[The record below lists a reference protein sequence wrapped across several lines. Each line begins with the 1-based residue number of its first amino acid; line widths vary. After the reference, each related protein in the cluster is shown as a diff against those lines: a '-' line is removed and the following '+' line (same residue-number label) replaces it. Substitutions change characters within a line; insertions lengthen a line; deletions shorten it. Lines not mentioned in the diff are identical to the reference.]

1 MYLNMYVFVEDH
13 NREFCIKPVPEVTK
27 KRSCGVL
34 FSDLRCVLSGA
45 GAILDDSALD
55 GDFTLKHGGGRHMSV
70 LGLPF
75 WTPFL
80 HREL

>member
-1 MYLNMYVFVEDH
+1 MFLCRTTTANLVSKSD
-13 NREFCIKPVPEVTK
+13 PGVTK

-55 GDFTLKHGGGRHMSV
+55 GDFTVGVRWGV
-70 LGLPF
+70 
-75 WTPFL
+75 T
-80 HREL
+80 

>member
-1 MYLNMYVFVEDH
+1 MQDH
-13 NREFCIKPVPEVTK
+13 YREFGIKSDPEVAK

-55 GDFTLKHGGGRHMSV
+55 GDFTVGVGESHER
-70 LGLPF
+70 P
-75 WTPFL
+75 
-80 HREL
+80 